1 MGRAGIGAIAPHGS
15 GFSAFPPACYA
26 HSGRRRFVLSI
37 MRPIHR
43 VDSVRWEGGLGREGN
58 DLLAVEE
65 PLEIRLNGAAVAV
78 TMRTP
83 GQDFALAAGFLYTE
97 GILKESR
104 QIGSI
109 ARCSSPEKGSADNV
123 VDVLTSS
130 QAPRPEEGWQR
141 RFYLSSSC
149 GICGRSSIAAVRQA
163 LPPLSDVSRFDPEI
177 LYTLPELLR
186 GAQRVFSETGAL
198 HAAALF
204 TRQGELQGIM
214 EDVGRHNAVDK
225 IIGSRFLEDG
235 IPLREHVLLVSGR
248 LSFEITQKALM
259 AGIPA
264 LGGISGASSLAVDLA
279 REAGMLLVGFLRG
292 RSMQVYAGSE
302 RLCGA

>member
-1 MGRAGIGAIAPHGS
+1 MLMPVAGGILGS
-15 GFSAFPPACYA
+15 M
-26 HSGRRRFVLSI
+26 

-43 VDSVRWEGGLGREGN
+43 VNSVRWDGGLGQEGQ

-65 PLEIRLNGAAVAV
+65 PLEIRLDGESVAV

-83 GQDFALAAGFLYTE
+83 GEDFPLAAGFLFTE

-109 ARCSSPEKGSADNV
+109 VRCSSSEQGSADNV
-123 VDVLTSS
+123 VNVLTAPE
-130 QAPRPEEGWQR
+130 APRPEAGWQR

-149 GICGRSSIAAVRQA
+149 GICGRTSIDAVRQA
-163 LPPLSDVSRFDPEI
+163 TPPMTDASRFDPET

-186 GAQRVFSETGAL
+186 SAQRVFSETGAL

-204 TRQGELQGIM
+204 DREGRPQGVM

-235 IPLREHVLLVSGR
+235 IPLRGHVLLVSGR

-264 LGGISGASSLAVDLA
+264 LVGISGASSLAVDLA
-279 REAGMLLVGFLRG
+279 REAGMLLAGFLRG

>member
-1 MGRAGIGAIAPHGS
+1 MLIPLVGGIVA
-15 GFSAFPPACYA
+15 
-26 HSGRRRFVLSI
+26 SI

-43 VDSVRWEGGLGREGN
+43 VDSIRWEGGLGREGN

-65 PLEIRLNGAAVAV
+65 PLEIRLNGTAVAV

-130 QAPRPEEGWQR
+130 EAPRPEEGWQR

-149 GICGRSSIAAVRQA
+149 GICGRSSIDAVRQA
-163 LPPLSDVSRFDPEI
+163 LPPLADASQFDPEM
-177 LYTLPELLR
+177 LYTLPDLLR
-186 GAQRVFSETGAL
+186 EAQRVFSETGAL

-204 TRQGELQGIM
+204 TRQGGLQAIM

-264 LGGISGASSLAVDLA
+264 LSGISGASSLAVDLA

>member
-1 MGRAGIGAIAPHGS
+1 MPSRWRAMLIPLVGGIVA
-15 GFSAFPPACYA
+15 
-26 HSGRRRFVLSI
+26 SI

-43 VDSVRWEGGLGREGN
+43 VDSIRWEGGLGREGN

-65 PLEIRLNGAAVAV
+65 PLEIRLNGTAVAV

-130 QAPRPEEGWQR
+130 EAPRPEEGWQR

-149 GICGRSSIAAVRQA
+149 GICGRSSIDAVRQA
-163 LPPLSDVSRFDPEI
+163 LPPLVDASQFDPEM
-177 LYTLPELLR
+177 LYTLPDLLR
-186 GAQRVFSETGAL
+186 EAQRVFSETGAL

-204 TRQGELQGIM
+204 TRQGGLQAIM

-264 LGGISGASSLAVDLA
+264 LSGISGASSLAVDLA

>member
-1 MGRAGIGAIAPHGS
+1 
-15 GFSAFPPACYA
+15 
-26 HSGRRRFVLSI
+26 

-43 VDSVRWEGGLGREGN
+43 VDSVRWEGGLGREGQ

-65 PLEIRLNGAAVAV
+65 PLEIRLNGQAVAV

-83 GQDFALAAGFLYTE
+83 GQDFPLAAGFLYTE
-97 GILKESR
+97 GILKEAR
-104 QIGSI
+104 QVGSI
-109 ARCSSPEKGSADNV
+109 VRCSSPEKGSADNV
-123 VDVLTSS
+123 VDVLTSP
-130 QAPRPEEGWQR
+130 QAPGSEEGWQR

-149 GICGRSSIAAVRQA
+149 GICGRSSIDAVRQA
-163 LPPLSDVSRFDPEI
+163 LPPLNDSSRFDPEI
-177 LYTLPELLR
+177 LFTLPELLR

-225 IIGSRFLEDG
+225 IIGARFLEDG
-235 IPLREHVLLVSGR
+235 IPLREHLLLVSGR

-264 LGGISGASSLAVDLA
+264 LSGISGASSLAVDLA

>member
-1 MGRAGIGAIAPHGS
+1 MLIPVVGGI
-15 GFSAFPPACYA
+15 
-26 HSGRRRFVLSI
+26 VVSI

-65 PLEIRLNGAAVAV
+65 PLEIRLNGTAVAV

-123 VDVLTSS
+123 VDVLTSP

-149 GICGRSSIAAVRQA
+149 GICGRSSIDAVRQA
-163 LPPLSDVSRFDPEI
+163 LPPLADASCFDPEI

-186 GAQRVFSETGAL
+186 GAQQVFSETGAL

-235 IPLREHVLLVSGR
+235 IPLGEHVLLVSGR

-279 REAGMLLVGFLRG
+279 RETGMLLVGFLRG

>member
-1 MGRAGIGAIAPHGS
+1 MLIRLVGGH
-15 GFSAFPPACYA
+15 
-26 HSGRRRFVLSI
+26 LESI

-43 VDSVRWEGGLGREGN
+43 VDSVRWEGVIGRAGQ

-65 PLEIRLNGAAVAV
+65 PLEIRLNGEAVAV

-83 GQDFALAAGFLYTE
+83 GQDIPLAAGFLFTE

-104 QIGSI
+104 QVGSI
-109 ARCSSPEKGSADNV
+109 AHCSNPEKESADNV
-123 VDVLTSS
+123 VDVLTSPD
-130 QAPRPEEGWQR
+130 APLPEQGWQR

-149 GICGRSSIAAVRQA
+149 GICGRSSIDAVRQA
-163 LPPLSDVSRFDPEI
+163 IPSLSDDSRFDAEV
-177 LYTLPELLR
+177 LYSLPELLR
-186 GAQRVFSETGAL
+186 SAQQVFSETGAL

-204 TRQGELQGIM
+204 SREGNLRGIM

-225 IIGSRFLEDG
+225 IIGSHFLDDG
-235 IPLREHVLLVSGR
+235 IPLRETVLLVSGR
-248 LSFEITQKALM
+248 LSFEITQKVLM

-264 LGGISGASSLAVDLA
+264 LSGISGASSLAVDLA
-279 REAGMLLVGFLRG
+279 RDAGMLLVGFLRG

-302 RLCGA
+302 RLGGV

>member
-1 MGRAGIGAIAPHGS
+1 MLIPLVGGIVA
-15 GFSAFPPACYA
+15 
-26 HSGRRRFVLSI
+26 SI

-43 VDSVRWEGGLGREGN
+43 VDSIRWEGGLGREGN

-65 PLEIRLNGAAVAV
+65 PLEIRLNGTAVAV

-130 QAPRPEEGWQR
+130 EAPRPEEGWQR

-149 GICGRSSIAAVRQA
+149 GICGRSSIDAVRQA
-163 LPPLSDVSRFDPEI
+163 LPPLVDASQFDPEM
-177 LYTLPELLR
+177 LYTLPDLLR
-186 GAQRVFSETGAL
+186 EAQRVFSETGAL

-204 TRQGELQGIM
+204 TRQGGLQAIM

-264 LGGISGASSLAVDLA
+264 LSGISGASSLAVDLA

>member
-1 MGRAGIGAIAPHGS
+1 MSFCGGNGE
-15 GFSAFPPACYA
+15 
-26 HSGRRRFVLSI
+26 LI
-37 MRPIHR
+37 MHPTQR
-43 VDSVRWEGGLGREGN
+43 VDSVRWEGGLGRQGQ

-65 PLEIRLNGAAVAV
+65 PLEIRLNGEAVAV

-83 GQDFALAAGFLYTE
+83 GQDLALAAGFLFTE

-104 QIGSI
+104 QVGSI
-109 ARCSSPEKGSADNV
+109 AHCTSGEQGSADNV
-123 VDVLTSS
+123 VDVLTSPD
-130 QAPRPEEGWQR
+130 APGPGAGWQR

-149 GICGRSSIAAVRQA
+149 GICGRSSIDAVRQA
-163 LPPLSDVSRFDPEI
+163 LPVLTDSARFQPET
-177 LYTLPELLR
+177 LYTLPDLLR

-204 TRQGELQGIM
+204 ARDGALQEIM

-235 IPLREHVLLVSGR
+235 VPLREHLLLVSGR

-264 LGGISGASSLAVDLA
+264 LGGISGASSLAVELA
-279 REAGMLLVGFLRG
+279 RQAGMLLVGFLRG

-302 RLCGA
+302 RLFGT